1 MLVAALLLLL
11 PAGLVHGQADNPAL
25 ARLVRPVPG
34 TRPLGVVLAELSRQ
48 GHLPL
53 SYSSSLVPVAHPAHL
68 AAGPARPLGI
78 VLEELL
84 AAEHLSFGFLNGQLV
99 LWPAHLAVPAGVVA
113 ASSRPAQAVKLAH
126 SAAVAATAVVAPA
139 TSTANGTA
147 SSTGIGTTNRM
158 VRSTNSGITREATS
172 RAAASTA
179 AGSRFVGPTTAGA
192 WPGGSPTS
200 SLTKPTNRAT
210 ARPGALAANGTAPRP
225 LSSVSATASASQRST
240 EAANSLGAP
249 AAGASSAAGRAASA
263 AVGGAALHK
272 QVAATIPI
280 KAPAASRPTAGLRG
294 ARALAARQTGR
305 LTGTEAPL
313 GLAAAGGLAR
323 NPANAS
329 ARQRVAAPPAAGR
342 ELAAGREPAA
352 GSPTA
357 DGALSPA
364 GSGPLPAREPVA
376 LLTAK
381 PIAPTSAAG
390 PSPLLPM
397 LPTSAVREP
406 ELVRSPSA
414 NPDNPAAPAKPP
426 FVLASLLRPSY
437 LHAEAWTSETLP
449 LNAALKVGTPRI
461 YLALGVAGGP
471 VGRGPG
477 GGGGEVAGGA
487 GLGTV
492 GQPRGRFTPSLDLM
506 HWFLAGDRDGPG
518 SQLTQLRPLLAWQI
532 KPGGRLQL
540 IGGPSLNLAT
550 GSRRAGGPPRGDG
563 ELGQGQWLW
572 LNSGDE
578 RSFLRLWPGV
588 QLGLRF

>member
-1 MLVAALLLLL
+1 MAALLLLL

-34 TRPLGVVLAELSRQ
+34 TRPLGVVLTELSRQ

-158 VRSTNSGITREATS
+158 VRSTNSGITREAAS

-192 WPGGSPTS
+192 RPGA

-225 LSSVSATASASQRST
+225 LSSVSAAASAAQRSM

-280 KAPAASRPTAGLRG
+280 KAPAASRPTAGHQRAGLT
-294 ARALAARQTGR
+294 ARARQSKRTR
-305 LTGTEAPL
+305 W
-313 GLAAAGGLAR
+313 
-323 NPANAS
+323 
-329 ARQRVAAPPAAGR
+329 
-342 ELAAGREPAA
+342 
-352 GSPTA
+352 
-357 DGALSPA
+357 
-364 GSGPLPAREPVA
+364 
-376 LLTAK
+376 
-381 PIAPTSAAG
+381 I
-390 PSPLLPM
+390 
-397 LPTSAVREP
+397 
-406 ELVRSPSA
+406 SPSHC
-414 NPDNPAAPAKPP
+414 
-426 FVLASLLRPSY
+426 LY
-437 LHAEAWTSETLP
+437 
-449 LNAALKVGTPRI
+449 
-461 YLALGVAGGP
+461 
-471 VGRGPG
+471 
-477 GGGGEVAGGA
+477 
-487 GLGTV
+487 
-492 GQPRGRFTPSLDLM
+492 
-506 HWFLAGDRDGPG
+506 
-518 SQLTQLRPLLAWQI
+518 
-532 KPGGRLQL
+532 
-540 IGGPSLNLAT
+540 
-550 GSRRAGGPPRGDG
+550 
-563 ELGQGQWLW
+563 
-572 LNSGDE
+572 
-578 RSFLRLWPGV
+578 
-588 QLGLRF
+588 